1 MSAARGAHLDEV
13 FPTLP
18 YAPVKGQGAWL
29 QDAEGRRVLDFYG
42 GHAVAALGYN
52 HPRLTEAICRQAAT
66 LHFQSNIL
74 PLAVRHEAAE
84 KLASF
89 APEGLDRVFFV
100 NSGAEA
106 NENALRVALTV
117 TGRTKIVAVEH
128 GFHGRTA
135 AAGAATWGAKK
146 WYGFPRTPFD
156 VVFVPRNDVTAMHA
170 AVDDK
175 TAAVIVEPVQGLAGA
190 FDLATDF
197 LRAARQACDRHDAL
211 LILDEVQTG
220 MGRLGAPFG
229 ADLHRVM
236 PDLLTTAKGV
246 AGGFPCGALLMT
258 PTIAKEFK
266 PGQLGSTF
274 GGGPLACAAVVATI
288 DAIEQEQLIENVKT
302 LSALIRE
309 TCIVGPVHGVQGQ
322 GFLLGLKTTPPA
334 TKVRDALLER
344 NILTGTST
352 DPHVLRLLPPLVLE
366 REHVELLAATLK
378 ELGNEAL

>member
-1 MSAARGAHLDEV
+1 MSRGPSAHLDEV

-18 YAPVKGQGAWL
+18 FAPVKGEGAYL
-29 QDAEGRRVLDFYG
+29 EDADGRKVLDFYG
-42 GHAVAALGYN
+42 GHAVAALGYG
-52 HPRLTEAICRQAAT
+52 HPRLTEAICRQAST

-74 PLAVRHEAAE
+74 PLAVRHQAAE
-84 KLASF
+84 KLAAF
-89 APEGLDRVFFV
+89 APDGLERVFFV

-106 NENALRVALTV
+106 NENALRVALTM
-117 TGRTKIVAVEH
+117 TGRSKVVAVEH

-156 VVFVPRNDVTAMHA
+156 VVFVPRNNVAAMHA
-170 AVDDK
+170 AVDER

-220 MGRLGAPFG
+220 VGRLGAPFG
-229 ADLHRVM
+229 ADLYRVQ
-236 PDLLTTAKGV
+236 PDLLTIAKGV

-258 PTIAKEFK
+258 PTLAKDLT
-266 PGQLGSTF
+266 PGQLGTTF
-274 GGGPLACAAVVATI
+274 GGGPLACAAVIATL
-288 DAIEQEQLIENVKT
+288 DAIEQERLIDNVRT

-309 TCIVGPVHGVQGQ
+309 TCVVGPVHGVQGQ
-322 GFLLGLKTTPPA
+322 GFLLGLKTTAPA
-334 TKVRDALLER
+334 AKVRDALLAR

-352 DPHVLRLLPPLVLE
+352 DPHVLRLLPPLVLAH
-366 REHVELLAATLK
+366 EHVTLLAAALK
-378 ELGNEAL
+378 ELANEAL

>member
-1 MSAARGAHLDEV
+1 MSAGRGAHLDEV

-18 YAPVKGQGAWL
+18 YTPVRGEGAWL
-29 QDAEGRRVLDFYG
+29 EDADGRRVLDFYG
-42 GHAVAALGYN
+42 GHAVAALGYG
-52 HPRLTEAICRQAAT
+52 HPRLTEAICRQAST

-84 KLASF
+84 KLARF
-89 APEGLDRVFFV
+89 APEGLERVFFV

-106 NENALRVALTV
+106 NENALRVALTI

-146 WYGFPRTPFD
+146 WYGFPRAPFD
-156 VVFVPRNDVTAMHA
+156 VVFVPRNDVAAMHA
-170 AVDDK
+170 AVDEK

-229 ADLHRVM
+229 ADLYRVM

-288 DAIEQEQLIENVKT
+288 DAIEQDKLIDNVKA

-309 TCIVGPVHGVQGQ
+309 TCVVGPVHGVQGQ
-322 GFLLGLKTTPPA
+322 GFLLGLKTAPPA
-334 TKVRDALLER
+334 AKVRDALLAR

-352 DPHVLRLLPPLVLE
+352 DPNVLRLLPPLVLE
-366 REHVELLAATLK
+366 RAHVELLAAALK
-378 ELGNEAL
+378 ELANEAL

>member
-1 MSAARGAHLDEV
+1 MSAGRGAHLDEV

-18 YAPVKGQGAWL
+18 YAPVKGEGAWL
-29 QDAEGRRVLDFYG
+29 EDADGRRVLDFYG

-52 HPRLTEAICRQAAT
+52 HPRLTEAICRQAST

-74 PLAVRHEAAE
+74 PLAIRHEAAE
-84 KLASF
+84 KLARF
-89 APEGLDRVFFV
+89 APDGLDRVFFV

-117 TGRTKIVAVEH
+117 TGRAKVVAVEH

-135 AAGAATWGAKK
+135 AAGAATWGAKT
-146 WYGFPRTPFD
+146 WYGFPRAPFD
-156 VVFVPRNDVTAMHA
+156 VVFVPRNDVAAMHA
-170 AVDDK
+170 AVDEK

-229 ADLHRVM
+229 ADLYRVM

-246 AGGFPCGALLMT
+246 GGGFPCAALLMT
-258 PTIAKEFK
+258 PTLAKEFK

-274 GGGPLACAAVVATI
+274 GGGPLACAAIVATI
-288 DAIEQEQLIENVKT
+288 DAIEQDRLIENVKS

-322 GFLLGLKTTPPA
+322 GFLLGLKTAPPA
-334 TKVRDALLER
+334 AKVRDALLER

-366 REHVELLAATLK
+366 RAHVELLSAALK